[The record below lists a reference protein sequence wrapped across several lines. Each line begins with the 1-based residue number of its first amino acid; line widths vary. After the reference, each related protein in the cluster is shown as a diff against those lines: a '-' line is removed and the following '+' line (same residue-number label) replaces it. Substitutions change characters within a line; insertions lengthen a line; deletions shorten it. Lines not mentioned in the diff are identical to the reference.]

1 MSATH
6 NGDNRSVGQLF
17 AAATAEMSALVHDE
31 IALAKA
37 ELRADVKRAA
47 LGSAAV
53 VGALALALFSVPML
67 SFAAAYGLQA
77 LGITTGWSFLI
88 VFGCFVLL
96 AVLLGA
102 VAYDR
107 FKRVQKPE
115 RSISSAKETA
125 AVLQKAKPHPRP
137 VLDGTLPALRSGSTD
152 SARVLPPADATA
164 DAKM

>member
-17 AAATAEMSALVHDE
+17 AAATAERSALVHDE
-31 IALAKA
+31 IAMAI
-37 ELRADVKRAA
+37 EENRADVKRAA
-47 LGSAAV
+47 FGSAAV

-96 AVLLGA
+96 AVILGA

-137 VLDGTLPALRSGSTD
+137 VLDGGAPALRSGST
-152 SARVLPPADATA
+152 RGLPPADATA

>member
-125 AVLQKAKPHPRP
+125 AVLQKARPRPRP
-137 VLDGTLPALRSGSTD
+137 VLDGAVPALRSGATD
-152 SARVLPPADATA
+152 SARVLPPADAAA

>member
-1 MSATH
+1 MSAAH
-6 NGDNRSVGQLF
+6 NGGNRSVGQLF

-88 VFGCFVLL
+88 VFGGFVLL
-96 AVLLGA
+96 ALIFGA
-102 VAYDR
+102 IAYDR

-125 AVLQKAKPHPRP
+125 AVLQKAKPRPRP
-137 VLDGTLPALRSGSTD
+137 LPGEARTALRSGATD
-152 SARVLPPADATA
+152 SARLLPPADTTA
-164 DAKM
+164 GAKM